1 MHTGFGRFV
10 AHTVILQ
17 SCDPQAITVWGG
29 ASCFSS
35 ALNSAGENLTVT
47 TGPLWPTK
55 SNLLPQSPRSST
67 EAVWLGFLYELHV
80 VTALPSGDQESRNEN
95 VAPMELW

>member
-1 MHTGFGRFV
+1 MTPVTLTPDEIRGHLAMLGFSALV
-10 AHTVILQ
+10 AGSFSLGALVANDI
-17 SCDPQAITVWGG
+17 DPQAITVWGG

-67 EAVWLGFLYELHV
+67 EAV
-80 VTALPSGDQESRNEN
+80 
-95 VAPMELW
+95 